1 MVLANAAGH
10 GASVRLILRDLDGQ
24 EVDRAERLI
33 LAGAQTDFS
42 LGDLFDRVQ
51 VSGSLSVGSDVP
63 IAVAARQLTTNLR
76 GDEILTE
83 VPVLADSTTVAT
95 QLFPYTDGSGDSTQV
110 MVLAGPMAPVE
121 SSLEFV
127 GVDGRPLDVILR

>member
-1 MVLANAAGH
+1 
-10 GASVRLILRDLDGQ
+10 
-24 EVDRAERLI
+24 
-33 LAGAQTDFS
+33 
-42 LGDLFDRVQ
+42 
-51 VSGSLSVGSDVP
+51 
-63 IAVAARQLTTNLR
+63 
-76 GDEILTE
+76 LTE